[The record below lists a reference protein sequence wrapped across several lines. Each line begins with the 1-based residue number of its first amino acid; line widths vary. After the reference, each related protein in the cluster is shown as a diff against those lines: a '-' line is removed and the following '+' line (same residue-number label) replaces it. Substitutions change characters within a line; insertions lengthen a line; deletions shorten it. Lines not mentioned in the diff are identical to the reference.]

1 MKFNL
6 FDAVLVLLIMLGIF
20 GFIDFKV
27 CLAGHGQCQC
37 GIKGNNNG

>member
-6 FDAVLVLLIMLGIF
+6 FDAILALLVVLGVF

-27 CLAGHGQCQC
+27 CIGDKGQCQC
-37 GIKGNNNG
+37 ATTKGEA